1 MMSTPA
7 ALSQMPIRRASA
19 ACGSL
24 TTETI
29 VEEVNHWQKLRDLVK
44 GKKANQKPPIFQ
56 LASAAAAAAAAA
68 ETDVANDGEGE
79 ITDLIAV
86 AEKLEQLKETDFG
99 TNFRKYSFASQGLCR
114 RNF

>member
-29 VEEVNHWQKLRDLVK
+29 VEEVNHWQKLRDMVK

-56 LASAAAAAAAAA
+56 LASAAAAAAAA
-68 ETDVANDGEGE
+68 DVANDGEGE

-114 RNF
+114 RHF

>member
-29 VEEVNHWQKLRDLVK
+29 VEEVNHWQKLRDMVK

-56 LASAAAAAAAAA
+56 LASAAAAAAAA
-68 ETDVANDGEGE
+68 DVANDGEGE

-99 TNFRKYSFASQGLCR
+99 TNFRKYSFASQGLSR
-114 RNF
+114 RHF